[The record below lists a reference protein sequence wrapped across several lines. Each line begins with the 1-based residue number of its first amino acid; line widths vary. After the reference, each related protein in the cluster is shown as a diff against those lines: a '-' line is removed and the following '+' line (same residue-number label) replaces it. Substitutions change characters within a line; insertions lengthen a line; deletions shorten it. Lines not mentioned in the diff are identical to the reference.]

1 MRPMNTFVI
10 VLIVL
15 FALAAAGALIMGIV
29 TMASGKDV
37 TGRKSNKLMFTR
49 VYLQA
54 GAVALVVLLAFM
66 VGAL

>member
-1 MRPMNTFVI
+1 MNTFVI